1 MATSICSRVSSCW
14 VLRSTK
20 TGHVG
25 LHCGHWQVST
35 RWKGHPLAG
44 VRLLRVASRLRS
56 QQYRAREREMPRT
69 WKLSQLLGEEKNR
82 EISGFAM
89 NRSTLSKS
97 LNNLMWPVGGL
108 PTTGIYPERTHT
120 DTRGRRC
127 RDLYKKAQL
136 KARTII
142 LWGDFNQ
149 VANGLFFS
157 TQHSF
162 NKKHHQVR
170 ASKEELRSCSTSW
183 VLESLI
189 MSVLATPWWVCRR
202 GQWGKVWGGVW
213 WHGECRWMFE
223 WAKTATWAHSSA
235 ITLEELEI
243 KWGVLKCLSI
253 TGVRY
258 Q

>member
-35 RWKGHPLAG
+35 RWNGHPLAG

-69 WKLSQLLGEEKNR
+69 WKLSQLLGEEKTR
-82 EISGFAM
+82 EIRG
-89 NRSTLSKS
+89 STLSKS
-97 LNNLMWPVGGL
+97 LNNLMWPVGRL
-108 PTTGIYPERTHT
+108 QTTGIYPEKTQT

-127 RDLYKKAQL
+127 RDLHGKAQL
-136 KARTII
+136 KARTIF
-142 LWGDFNQ
+142 LRGDFNQ
-149 VANGLFFS
+149 VANGLFFR
-157 TQHSF
+157 H
-162 NKKHHQVR
+162 NIH
-170 ASKEELRSCSTSW
+170 
-183 VLESLI
+183 LI
-189 MSVLATPWWVCRR
+189 KNIIRFGLQKRNWGLVTPVKWWVC
-202 GQWGKVWGGVW
+202 WKVRGGVW
-213 WHGECRWMFE
+213 WHGECGWMFE

-243 KWGVLKCLSI
+243 KWGVLRCLSI
-253 TGVRY
+253 MGVKY